1 MEAVEFIRKIQNNCD
16 KFENCLRCRHTHWIA
31 GVEE

>member
-16 KFENCLRCRHTHWIA
+16 KFENCLQTRTLAC
-31 GVEE
+31 GG

>member
-16 KFENCLRCRHTHWIA
+16 KFENCLRCRHTLDC
-31 GVEE
+31 GG

>member
-16 KFENCLRCRHTHWIA
+16 KFENCLRCGRAHWLA
-31 GVEE
+31 EVEK